1 MAMITHVFY
10 ILIIILLLLIREKIS
25 FKTGLIDLF
34 LLGALVF
41 IAVYLFN
48 YYEIT
53 KNIQVTQFFDSLKLI
68 LQIILLL
75 IGVIIFLLAIIG
87 FWGKRYTL
95 RVDNFNIGGINV
107 LFDRSNEI
115 FIRAVGGLLETK
127 RSIFKFD
134 KSVDNI
140 YEVFNSYYEIYK
152 YLRDNIELLDSEK
165 DVELYSLTLGMISQL
180 NRFLT
185 LHQND
190 YRRWYNKVSS
200 DDRVYIYDKNQKN
213 YTEEIIIFH
222 GTTIQKIQE
231 QYYRYDELVKDF
243 ETLNRS
249 FSDNRIATA
258 FKLKNHYWE
267 EKIYA

>member
-165 DVELYSLTLGMISQL
+165 RCRVVFAYFGNDKSTKSLL
-180 NRFLT
+180 NFAS
-185 LHQND
+185 
-190 YRRWYNKVSS
+190 K
-200 DDRVYIYDKNQKN
+200 
-213 YTEEIIIFH
+213 
-222 GTTIQKIQE
+222 
-231 QYYRYDELVKDF
+231 
-243 ETLNRS
+243 
-249 FSDNRIATA
+249 
-258 FKLKNHYWE
+258 
-267 EKIYA
+267 

>member
-87 FWGKRYTL
+87 FG
-95 RVDNFNIGGINV
+95 
-107 LFDRSNEI
+107 
-115 FIRAVGGLLETK
+115 
-127 RSIFKFD
+127 
-134 KSVDNI
+134 
-140 YEVFNSYYEIYK
+140 
-152 YLRDNIELLDSEK
+152 EK
-165 DVELYSLTLGMISQL
+165 DIRLE
-180 NRFLT
+180 
-185 LHQND
+185 
-190 YRRWYNKVSS
+190 
-200 DDRVYIYDKNQKN
+200 
-213 YTEEIIIFH
+213 
-222 GTTIQKIQE
+222 
-231 QYYRYDELVKDF
+231 
-243 ETLNRS
+243 
-249 FSDNRIATA
+249 
-258 FKLKNHYWE
+258 
-267 EKIYA
+267 